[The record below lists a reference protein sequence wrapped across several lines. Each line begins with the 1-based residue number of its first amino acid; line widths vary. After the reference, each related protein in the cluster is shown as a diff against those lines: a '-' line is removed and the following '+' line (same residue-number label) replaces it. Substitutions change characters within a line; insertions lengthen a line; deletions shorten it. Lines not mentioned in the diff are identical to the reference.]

1 MRTNIGCDGESSRV
15 AGTEEVVD
23 SKGRV
28 LPRQM
33 IRIQRTEPEENV
45 VRTELRFVI
54 YQSRKDLEEKALYEE
69 NIVNE
74 AIQCLMKKYAEMNAG
89 HVQQSS
95 RAPKIQ
101 ALSKDD
107 LPKSSSSK
115 LNADKDWMGETQKR
129 LELVAKRVQT
139 IEKSA
144 AMISPEFSAFQTQL
158 ASLLADLEERKKA
171 GGSPD
176 AAYYNSQV
184 IREKLELLQQFAAT
198 TARAYMN
205 RDAQQDDSQAN

>member
-1 MRTNIGCDGESSRV
+1 
-15 AGTEEVVD
+15 
-23 SKGRV
+23 
-28 LPRQM
+28 M

-74 AIQCLMKKYAEMNAG
+74 AVHCLMKKYAEMNTEQVLPP
-89 HVQQSS
+89 H
-95 RAPKIQ
+95 APKVDDSKF
-101 ALSKDD
+101 AKKLSKDD
-107 LPKSSSSK
+107 ISKFSSRF
-115 LNADKDWMGETQKR
+115 NADKDWIGETQKR

-144 AMISPEFSAFQTQL
+144 TLIGPEFAAFQTQL
-158 ASLLADLEERKKA
+158 ASLLADLDERKKA

-176 AAYYNSQV
+176 AAYHNDQV
-184 IREKLELLQQFAAT
+184 IREKLEQLQQFATT
-198 TARAYMN
+198 TALAYMN
-205 RDAQQDDSQAN
+205 HEMQQQDSQAN